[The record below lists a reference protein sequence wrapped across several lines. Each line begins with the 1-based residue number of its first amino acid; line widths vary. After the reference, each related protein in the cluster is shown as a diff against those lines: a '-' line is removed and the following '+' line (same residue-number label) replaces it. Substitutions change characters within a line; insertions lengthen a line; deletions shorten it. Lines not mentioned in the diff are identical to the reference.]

1 MPTTI
6 IQYETRDDPNLNALM
21 ARNKSYC
28 VKNHIQYIRF
38 GPLQDLPAYWI
49 KVNLVLMVLRG
60 AADGDIVGWLDSD
73 AVIVDEQTPIADL
86 FREASSLGEGG
97 KFFLGSRDPKPWP
110 APFNAGV
117 FFVKANGVSRR
128 LMEDWMDMYKPDRWA
143 KLADGSWKCLGV
155 WAGEDY
161 EQGAF
166 CKYILPKYAHAIKI
180 YHGDKFDCT
189 TPAFADLRPN
199 GGRVFS
205 CHFAGAYKIR
215 IRDFIANNGRGTG
228 EVRPVDL
235 KDSSDLFF
243 TDRNIALV
251 VVGALA
257 GTVAI
262 WAFTKKETRS
272 PAAALVTSV
281 IDSIKKMSHSV
292 I

>member
-6 IQYETRDDPNLNALM
+6 IQYETRDDPSLNALM
-21 ARNKSYC
+21 SRNKAYC
-28 VKNHIQYIRF
+28 VKNRVEYIRF
-38 GPLQDLPAYWI
+38 GPIQDVPTYWV

-73 AVIVDEQTPIADL
+73 AVIVDQETPIADL
-86 FREASSLGEGG
+86 FKDASSLGEGG
-97 KFFLGSRDPKPWP
+97 KFFIGSRDPKPWP

-128 LMEDWMDMYKPDRWA
+128 LMEDWMDMYRPDRWM
-143 KLADGSWKCLGV
+143 KLADGSWKCSGP
-155 WAGEDY
+155 WAGDDY

-166 CKYILPKYAHAIKI
+166 CKYILPKYAHAIKM

-205 CHFAGAYKIR
+205 CHFAADYKTR
-215 IRDFIANNGRGTG
+215 IPDFLADNGRGTG
-228 EVRPVDL
+228 KVRPVKLSEDTE
-235 KDSSDLFF
+235 SFF

-251 VVGALA
+251 VAGAFIGA
-257 GTVAI
+257 VAI
-262 WAFTKKETRS
+262 WAFTKKEVRS
-272 PAAALVTSV
+272 PAATLVTSV
-281 IDSIKKMSHSV
+281 IDTIKKLKADML
-292 I
+292 